1 MRIKLINAQ
10 RIVKANE
17 LERCTLVI
25 EDGVVIELQKQ
36 VDFVSAIEDAI
47 DMKAALVTPGLVD
60 VHVHLREPGFTHKET
75 VKTGTQAAAR
85 GGFTTICAMPNTKP
99 CPDSSERLE
108 AFNAIVKRDA
118 VVHVY
123 PHAPITRDLSSTM
136 LVDQKVLKQAGA
148 IAFTNDG
155 LGIQDAKTMFEAM
168 KAAAQNNAII
178 AAHTED
184 DSLKYEGVLH
194 EGITNQRMNLPGIPS
209 ICESSQVARDLILAE
224 ASKVHYHVCH
234 VSTKETVRLIAD
246 AKRAGIR
253 VSCEVSPHHLLL
265 NELDIQLNDANYKMN
280 PPLRGKDDQEALLRA
295 LLDGT
300 IDCIA
305 SDHAPHAMD
314 EKKQGMLKA
323 PFGIIGLEYG
333 FALLYTQF
341 VKVGIFS
348 LEQLVDWMSLKP
360 AQIFNLPHESL
371 KLGMKA
377 NLAFF
382 DLMTEVTIPDHFVSK
397 SSNSP
402 FKGRS
407 VFGDTVMT
415 IVNGAIVW
423 RKKE

>member
-1 MRIKLINAQ
+1 MKMKLVNAQ
-10 RIVKANE
+10 RILKDNE
-17 LERCTLVI
+17 LELCTLVI
-25 EDGVVIELQKQ
+25 EDGIVSGFLSQTDY
-36 VDFVSAIEDAI
+36 VDIKNDEI
-47 DMKAALVTPGLVD
+47 DMQGALVTPGLID
-60 VHVHLREPGFTHKET
+60 LHVHLREPGFTHKET

-99 CPDSSERLE
+99 CPDTVERLE

-123 PHAPITRDLSSTM
+123 PYAPITHGLNSTI
-136 LVDQKVLKQAGA
+136 LTDQTTLKHAGA

-155 LGIQDAKTMFEAM
+155 LGIQDARTMFEAM
-168 KAAAQNNAII
+168 QIAAQNSNII
-178 AAHTED
+178 AGHTED
-184 DSLKYEGVLH
+184 ESLKFEGVLH
-194 EGITNQRMNLPGIPS
+194 EGITNQRLNLPGIPS

-234 VSTKETVRLIAD
+234 VSTKESVRLIAD
-246 AKRAGIR
+246 AKRAGIH

-265 NELDIQLNDANYKMN
+265 NELDISTDDANFKMN
-280 PPLRGKDDQEALLRA
+280 PPLRGKDDQEALLKG

-314 EKKQGMLKA
+314 EKTQGMLRA

-333 FALLYTQF
+333 FALLYTYF
-341 VKVGIFS
+341 VKAGIFS
-348 LEQLVDWMSLKP
+348 LEQLFNWMSSKP
-360 AQIFNLPHESL
+360 AQLFGLQHEPL
-371 KLGMKA
+371 MLGMKA

-382 DLMTEVTIPDHFVSK
+382 DLKTEVTISDHFVSK

-402 FKGRS
+402 FVGRK

-415 IVNGAIVW
+415 IVDGNIVW
-423 RKKE
+423 RK